1 MPRQI
6 VRMLTG
12 TASLLGLCLFSAC
25 GEDYLTGQDPE
36 PAGPLLVTRLTLSD
50 THGRFT
56 DTSAPSDCSLAE
68 LKTTKACVNTPFKDM
83 FSPIKSPPNPDSASK
98 LRVVFNKVP
107 LKLNGRDV
115 ELLPENGSLPSMP
128 SDYKLS
134 DPNVIKLS
142 CSGCTGIPAGYTSLS
157 LSGSDLSPDPTTFDY
172 GPALQ
177 MEVLTEPPEASGIPS
192 DPLRALEPGTTYTV
206 EINPGLSGR
215 SGTDRVLLDDKAK
228 TLLTF
233 TTEDFQIVE
242 TRVTNSG
249 NKLSYEGSDGDVAG
263 LTNDGAIGI
272 VLNAGVDH
280 NAWPAD
286 LSQVVQVSVKKG
298 KNGTPMMVPVVI
310 TNGVQFDGES
320 DPVCD
325 HGAQR
330 QLYIAP
336 VSGMWMAGL
345 TDTDELFVE
354 VTLTLQN
361 IKDIAQDAAH
371 TPKAG
376 KHVLMDQPP
385 IVAVVKQGYT
395 AAEHAVL
402 ASTVTTC
409 TMSNIVRR
417 SSR

>member
-1 MPRQI
+1 M
-6 VRMLTG
+6 
-12 TASLLGLCLFSAC
+12 
-25 GEDYLTGQDPE
+25 
-36 PAGPLLVTRLTLSD
+36 
-50 THGRFT
+50 
-56 DTSAPSDCSLAE
+56 
-68 LKTTKACVNTPFKDM
+68 
-83 FSPIKSPPNPDSASK
+83 
-98 LRVVFNKVP
+98 
-107 LKLNGRDV
+107 
-115 ELLPENGSLPSMP
+115 
-128 SDYKLS
+128 
-134 DPNVIKLS
+134 
-142 CSGCTGIPAGYTSLS
+142 
-157 LSGSDLSPDPTTFDY
+157 
-172 GPALQ
+172 
-177 MEVLTEPPEASGIPS
+177 
-192 DPLRALEPGTTYTV
+192 
-206 EINPGLSGR
+206 
-215 SGTDRVLLDDKAK
+215 LLDDKAK
-228 TLLTF
+228 ALLTF
-233 TTEDFQIVE
+233 TTDDFQIVE
-242 TRVTNSG
+242 TRVTNSS
-249 NKLSYEGSDGDVAG
+249 NTLSYEGSDGEVAG

-298 KNGTPMMVPVVI
+298 KTGTPMMVPVVI

-320 DPVCD
+320 DAVCD

-354 VTLTLQN
+354 VTFTLQN
-361 IKDIAQDAAH
+361 IKDISQDAAH

-376 KHVLMDQPP
+376 KHVLMDQPS

-402 ASTVTTC
+402 ASTLTSC